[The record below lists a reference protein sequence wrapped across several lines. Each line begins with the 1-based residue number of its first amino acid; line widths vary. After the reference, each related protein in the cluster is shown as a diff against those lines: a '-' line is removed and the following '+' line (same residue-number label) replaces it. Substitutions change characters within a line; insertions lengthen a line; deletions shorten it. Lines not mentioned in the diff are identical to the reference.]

1 MKLSII
7 QLSLFLAFASV
18 AAGDSKVIL
27 TSAFVPVETTIPG
40 KFDTLDAILPAL
52 FALADQAANKSVEQV
67 YVGGK
72 KNYKDLIFYYRGV
85 RTAGDTVIVSFAKG
99 AEPYFSGS
107 PSFDAT
113 IMKSL
118 TGTVMLYQPNAK
130 RVTLEIDGKAWKNE
144 DG

>member
-1 MKLSII
+1 MKQTIILSG
-7 QLSLFLAFASV
+7 LFLGFASHAV
-18 AAGDSKVIL
+18 ADSKVIL
-27 TSAFVPVETTIPG
+27 TRAFVPVETTIPG

-52 FALADQAANKSVEQV
+52 FSLADQAADKSVEQV

-72 KNYKDLIFYYRGV
+72 KIYKDLIFYYRGV
-85 RTAGDTVIVSFAKG
+85 RTEGGSVIVSFAKG

-107 PSFDAT
+107 ASFDAT

-130 RVTLEIDGKAWKNE
+130 RVTLEIDGNVWENG

>member
-1 MKLSII
+1 MKPFII
-7 QLSLFLAFASV
+7 PLTLFLALASY

-27 TSAFVPVETTIPG
+27 SRAFLPVETTIPG

-52 FALADQAANKSVEQV
+52 FALADQAADKSVEQV
-67 YVGGK
+67 YLGGK
-72 KNYKDLIFYYRGV
+72 KSYKDLIFYYRGV
-85 RTAGDTVIVSFAKG
+85 RTEGDTVIVSFAKG

-107 PSFDAT
+107 PSFNAT
-113 IMKSL
+113 IMNSL